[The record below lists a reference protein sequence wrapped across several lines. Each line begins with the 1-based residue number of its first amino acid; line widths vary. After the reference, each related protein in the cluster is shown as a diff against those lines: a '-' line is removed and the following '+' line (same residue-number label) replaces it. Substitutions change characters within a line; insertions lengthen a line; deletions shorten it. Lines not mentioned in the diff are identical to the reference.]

1 MTAKQYLRQLASPLL
16 QQLFRRSWFDRFFDG
31 LVYEQKR
38 VRRRRIEARLQAEG
52 RYPDVVL
59 RGPLAGTRFPPGY
72 ASCRFEK
79 IIGAYE
85 AETQAWIEE
94 LMARGG
100 FTALVNIGAAEGSY
114 AAGLARRIPDIP
126 VHAFEANLDLHS
138 RIRELA
144 ELNGVADRLH
154 LHGRCELAA
163 LQQLDVGTHPL
174 VICDVEGY
182 ELELLRPEVLP
193 WLRGATLFVELHD
206 CLVAGSGAEIRR
218 RFEGTHRLRFEHSR
232 GLDYAAYPELAGLSF
247 AEIYAMVL
255 EDRPAPQDWLLAEP
269 SA

>member
-1 MTAKQYLRQLASPLL
+1 MTAKQHLRRLASPLL
-16 QQLFRRSWFDRFFDG
+16 QTLFQSTWFDRCFD
-31 LVYEQKR
+31 LLAYEQKR
-38 VRRRRIEARLQAEG
+38 VRRRRIEARLRNEG

-79 IIGAYE
+79 IIGTYE
-85 AETQAWIEE
+85 AETQGWIEE
-94 LMARGG
+94 LAVRGG
-100 FTALVNIGAAEGSY
+100 FTSLINIGAAEGSY
-114 AAGLARRIPDIP
+114 TAGLARRFSGIP
-126 VHAFEANLDLHS
+126 VHAFEANEALHP

-154 LHGRCELAA
+154 LQGRCELEA
-163 LQQLDVGTHPL
+163 LRHLETGPSPL

-182 ELELLRPEVLP
+182 ELELLCPDKLP

-206 CLVAGSGAEIRR
+206 CLVPGSGAEIRR
-218 RFEGTHRLRFEHSR
+218 RFESTHRLRHEHSR
-232 GLDYAAYPELAGLSF
+232 GLDYAAFPELQGLSF
-247 AEIYAMVL
+247 AEVYAMVL

-269 SA
+269 A